1 MAIFHYNLINNCQAT
16 RYPSIAMKFSLS
28 LLFAL
33 SSLFLACSC
42 ERKPTANVPTSKEA
56 NPAPTPSDPAPATT
70 DPAPATTDP
79 APAKPDPAPAKTDP
93 KNIASSQ
100 SSPDQSIK
108 PMPKRETYK
117 PLSDEEL
124 RKKLTPLQYHVT
136 KLEGTERPFTNK
148 YDEHF
153 EEGIYVCIISG
164 EALFSS
170 KDKYNSGCGWPAFTK
185 PIDKGEIEEKTDFKI
200 GYARTEVRAK
210 TGNSHL
216 GHVFNDGPKDKGG
229 MRYCINSASLH
240 FIPKDKLIEEGYGKY
255 MHLFAAV
262 DETAE

>member
-1 MAIFHYNLINNCQAT
+1 
-16 RYPSIAMKFSLS
+16 MKFSLS

-42 ERKPTANVPTSKEA
+42 ERKPTANAPTSQ
-56 NPAPTPSDPAPATT
+56 SL
-70 DPAPATTDP
+70 
-79 APAKPDPAPAKTDP
+79 PDK
-93 KNIASSQ
+93 
-100 SSPDQSIK
+100 SIK